1 MNKSTFQNE
10 RPKIDRQNNQVT
22 FLDKVIALIIP
33 KDRSNFTSTELSDAN
48 QYKGSTKQK

>member
-33 KDRSNFTSTELSDAN
+33 KDRSNSSSTGLSNNN
-48 QYKGSTKQK
+48 QSQGSTKQK